1 MFSKIGVIQKQPPKV
16 SYKES
21 RFLNF
26 LQYSLEN
33 TCLKACSFINF
44 SLWTTPIGVFPDNFS
59 FSHFLATSY
68 CF

>member
-44 SLWTTPIGVFPDNFS
+44 
-59 FSHFLATSY
+59 
-68 CF
+68 